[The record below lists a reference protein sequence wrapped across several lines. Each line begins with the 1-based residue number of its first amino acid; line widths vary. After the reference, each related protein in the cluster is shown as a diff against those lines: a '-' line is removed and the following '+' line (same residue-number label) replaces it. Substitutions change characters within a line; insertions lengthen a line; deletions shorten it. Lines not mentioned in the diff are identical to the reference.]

1 MKRLEQNLLILLV
14 IVTLTVCAG
23 CGKKPPIDSADDRFV
38 LHHVAN
44 GETLEK
50 IADDYYGDPSRADEL
65 KSENDLKSIDV
76 EPDIIIRI
84 PMTGKDIEELNIRK
98 QARIPYNKGLE
109 LAARGNYLKAIQ
121 KFQDALSIDPEFVDA
136 QYNLGVTYQKMKEY
150 DKAIGYFKN
159 AARSRPY
166 TLDYHFALGNCCF
179 HLEKYSRAV
188 DAFEKVLDI
197 DSGNLKACYSL
208 AVCFEKLGKNSQARK
223 AWEDYIQMDPLSEW
237 AQEARKHLEKLK
249 P

>member
-1 MKRLEQNLLILLV
+1 MVFALS
-14 IVTLTVCAG
+14 AG
-23 CGKKPPIDSADDRFV
+23 CGKKPAADSADNRFV
-38 LHHVAN
+38 LHHVAK

-50 IADDYYGDPSRADEL
+50 IADDYYGDPLRAEEL
-65 KSENDLKSIDV
+65 KRENDLESTDV

-84 PMTGKDIEELNIRK
+84 PMTNKDIRELNIRK

-159 AARSRPY
+159 AARRRPN
-166 TLDYHFALGNCCF
+166 TLDYHFALGNCYF
-179 HLEKYSRAV
+179 HLEKYARAV
-188 DAFEKVLDI
+188 DAFEKVIDI
-197 DSGNLKACYSL
+197 DSRNLKARYSL
-208 AVCFEKLGKNSQARK
+208 AVCLEKLGKNSQARK
-223 AWEDYIQMDPLSEW
+223 AWEDYIRMDPMSEW
-237 AQEARKHLEKLK
+237 AQEARKHLEELK